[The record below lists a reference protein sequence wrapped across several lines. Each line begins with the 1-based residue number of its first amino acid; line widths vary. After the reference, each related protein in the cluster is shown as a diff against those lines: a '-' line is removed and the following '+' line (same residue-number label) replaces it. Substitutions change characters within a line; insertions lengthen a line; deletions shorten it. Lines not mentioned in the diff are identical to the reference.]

1 MVRTELEAVSMIGAL
16 PAMTLAGVLA
26 GAKSDCPAATP
37 EQIARIEAASRQPAA
52 VALRERAADMF
63 DEIVI
68 PEGEWRSPPTD
79 ASVVFRILAPPGG
92 GHSNTIWTVVWRE
105 ADGSWWFWKQ
115 DRHSGAASPPERP
128 PEGTPEYEAHMA
140 RWYGGPL
147 ADVDRWPP
155 EGGRLSARQAQLV
168 ETALGDPCRAAAGP
182 FWPGD
187 VPIVPRPPAPGVP
200 PIPPPPPPPPVPD
213 SSPVYVQLIEAG
225 GAPRYLGSF
234 FPSDVNR
241 IPMIS
246 AVAWPQRD

>member
-1 MVRTELEAVSMIGAL
+1 MIETLSAMAL
-16 PAMTLAGVLA
+16 ASLLTSASA
-26 GAKSDCPAATP
+26 ECPTATRD
-37 EQIARIEAASRQPAA
+37 QIARVEAAASRSEAIA
-52 VALRERAADMF
+52 VRDRVTAMF

-68 PEGEWRSPPTD
+68 PEGDWRSPPTD
-79 ASVVFRILAPPGG
+79 APVMFRVVAPPGG

-155 EGGRLSARQAQLV
+155 EGGRLNARQAGVLDA
-168 ETALGDPCRAAAGP
+168 ALNDPCRAAAGP
-182 FWPGD
+182 FWPGE
-187 VPIVPRPPAPGVP
+187 VPLAPVSPAPGVP

-213 SSPVYVQLIEAG
+213 SSPVYVQLIEVGA
-225 GAPRYLGSF
+225 APRYLGAF
-234 FPSDVNR
+234 WPGDVNR
-241 IPMIS
+241 IGMIS
-246 AVAWPQRD
+246 AAAWPQPE

>member
-1 MVRTELEAVSMIGAL
+1 MIQTLSAMALTSLLTSASTE
-16 PAMTLAGVLA
+16 
-26 GAKSDCPAATP
+26 CPTATP
-37 EQIARIEAASRQPAA
+37 EQMARVEAAAA
-52 VALRERAADMF
+52 RPDAIATRDRVTSMF

-68 PEGEWRSPPTD
+68 PEGDWRSPPVD
-79 ASVVFRILAPPGG
+79 APVIFRIVAPPGG

-105 ADGSWWFWKQ
+105 VDGSWWFWKQ

-155 EGGRLSARQAQLV
+155 EGGRLNSRQAGLV
-168 ETALGDPCRAAAGP
+168 QTALADPCRAPAGP
-182 FWPGD
+182 FWPGE
-187 VPIVPRPPAPGVP
+187 VPPVPVSPAPGVP
-200 PIPPPPPPPPVPD
+200 PIPPPPPPPRVPD
-213 SSPVYVQLIEAG
+213 SSPVYVQLIED
-225 GAPRYLGSF
+225 GAPRYLGAF
-234 FPSDVNR
+234 WPSDVNR